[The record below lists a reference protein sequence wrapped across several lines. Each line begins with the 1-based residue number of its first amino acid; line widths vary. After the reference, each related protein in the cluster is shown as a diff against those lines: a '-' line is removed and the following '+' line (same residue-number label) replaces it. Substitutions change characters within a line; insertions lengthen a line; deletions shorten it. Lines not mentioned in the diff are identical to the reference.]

1 MSGHHV
7 AIRTPSLEKGKEFY
21 DGKLDPGR
29 RGVVAFGMAD
39 RYMVAVLRPLLPE
52 PVFAVRQPY
61 PSPERNV
68 RKARNAPSSRQGGDS
83 PGWC

>member
-7 AIRTPSLEKGKEFY
+7 AIRTPSLETGKEFY

-39 RYMVAVLRPLLPE
+39 RYIVAVRRS
-52 PVFAVRQPY
+52 FMSTDAVRGLY
-61 PSPERNV
+61 SL
-68 RKARNAPSSRQGGDS
+68 G
-83 PGWC
+83 